1 MNFPA
6 GGSWYLVPHDE
17 LVDLVGQT
25 TNWLNTTSW
34 QKHGGYSS
42 ASPSPALLDEL
53 RPFALDPTLDP
64 ADDTATESNETP
76 PPIRKN
82 EDARPVTPLGRDSGS
97 VRWRHSNL
105 GYAAEALAGAGY
117 TCTSPPPGLEET
129 DIIARRQ
136 DDDSTIRV
144 RCPGRLHI
152 SKQRIGKDIHIVFP
166 DQDGI
171 WYLGPHDELVD
182 IIGRS
187 TPWLDSYSWLV
198 AGWYSSVAPSRRLRD
213 AIRPFALDPTLDPA
227 DDTATES
234 NETPPPIRKNE
245 DARPVTPLGRDSGSG
260 RWRHPN
266 LGYAAEAL
274 AGAGYTCTSPPPGL
288 EETDIIARRQDDDST
303 IRVRCP
309 GRLHISKQ
317 RIGKDIHI
325 VFPDQDGIWY
335 LGPHDELVDI
345 IGRSTPWVGLILL
358 AGGGLVQFSRP
369 ITPVARRDPAFRP
382 QDGGGPSGGTELV
395 AVPSGQDGRRTPGS
409 DWSREDEKEP
419 LAGRS
424 RSPVAISH
432 PSFPLTLAH
441 KSSGWSI
448 RPRGSM
454 NRRSCSRKRHQSRLS
469 DDRIQAV
476 ASRAVPSS

>member
-1 MNFPA
+1 MPPVARFP
-6 GGSWYLVPHDE
+6 S
-17 LVDLVGQT
+17 
-25 TNWLNTTSW
+25 NLNT
-34 QKHGGYSS
+34 Y
-42 ASPSPALLDEL
+42 PSPALLGEL

-76 PPIRKN
+76 PP
-82 EDARPVTPLGRDSGS
+82 S
-97 VRWRHSNL
+97 WRHPNL

-187 TPWLDSYSWLV
+187 TPWLDSYSWWV
-198 AGWYSSVAPSRRLRD
+198 AGGYSSAAPSRRLRD
-213 AIRPFALDPTLDPA
+213 AIRHFALRMGEAP
-227 DDTATES
+227 
-234 NETPPPIRKNE
+234 
-245 DARPVTPLGRDSGSG
+245 PLGRDSGSG

-345 IGRSTPWVGLILL
+345 IGRSTPWLDSYSWRV
-358 AGGGLVQFSRP
+358 AGWYSSAAPSRRLRDAIRHFALRMGEAP
-369 ITPVARRDPAFRP
+369 PVERN
-382 QDGGGPSGGTELV
+382 
-395 AVPSGQDGRRTPGS
+395 
-409 DWSREDEKEP
+409 W
-419 LAGRS
+419 
-424 RSPVAISH
+424 
-432 PSFPLTLAH
+432 
-441 KSSGWSI
+441 
-448 RPRGSM
+448 
-454 NRRSCSRKRHQSRLS
+454 
-469 DDRIQAV
+469 
-476 ASRAVPSS
+476 

>member
-1 MNFPA
+1 MFQRIDPDKLNGRQKEIYNFQKSAGLLADYGFTCIKLADDWHGADFLAYHFDGKTTLRVQLKSRLTINRKYSGQDLWMNFPA

-42 ASPSPALLDEL
+42 ASPSPALLGEL
-53 RPFALDPTLDP
+53 RPF
-64 ADDTATESNETP
+64 
-76 PPIRKN
+76 
-82 EDARPVTPLGRDSGS
+82 V
-97 VRWRHSNL
+97 
-105 GYAAEALAGAGY
+105 
-117 TCTSPPPGLEET
+117 
-129 DIIARRQ
+129 
-136 DDDSTIRV
+136 
-144 RCPGRLHI
+144 
-152 SKQRIGKDIHIVFP
+152 
-166 DQDGI
+166 
-171 WYLGPHDELVD
+171 
-182 IIGRS
+182 
-187 TPWLDSYSWLV
+187 
-198 AGWYSSVAPSRRLRD
+198 
-213 AIRPFALDPTLDPA
+213 LDPTLDPA

-345 IGRSTPWVGLILL
+345 IGRSTPWLDSYSWRV
-358 AGGGLVQFSRP
+358 AGGYSSAAPSRRLRDAIRHFALRMGEAPRWNGTGSRP
-369 ITPVARRDPAFRP
+369 KWA
-382 QDGGGPSGGTELV
+382 
-395 AVPSGQDGRRTPGS
+395 
-409 DWSREDEKEP
+409 
-419 LAGRS
+419 
-424 RSPVAISH
+424 
-432 PSFPLTLAH
+432 
-441 KSSGWSI
+441 GWSQNT
-448 RPRGSM
+448 R
-454 NRRSCSRKRHQSRLS
+454 
-469 DDRIQAV
+469 V
-476 ASRAVPSS
+476 

>member
-42 ASPSPALLDEL
+42 ASPSPALLGEL

-82 EDARPVTPLGRDSGS
+82 
-97 VRWRHSNL
+97 
-105 GYAAEALAGAGY
+105 
-117 TCTSPPPGLEET
+117 
-129 DIIARRQ
+129 
-136 DDDSTIRV
+136 
-144 RCPGRLHI
+144 
-152 SKQRIGKDIHIVFP
+152 K
-166 DQDGI
+166 
-171 WYLGPHDELVD
+171 
-182 IIGRS
+182 
-187 TPWLDSYSWLV
+187 
-198 AGWYSSVAPSRRLRD
+198 
-213 AIRPFALDPTLDPA
+213 
-227 DDTATES
+227 
-234 NETPPPIRKNE
+234 

-345 IGRSTPWVGLILL
+345 IGRSTPWLDSYSWRV
-358 AGGGLVQFSRP
+358 AGGYSSAAPSRRLRDAIRHFALRMGEAP
-369 ITPVARRDPAFRP
+369 PVERN
-382 QDGGGPSGGTELV
+382 
-395 AVPSGQDGRRTPGS
+395 
-409 DWSREDEKEP
+409 W
-419 LAGRS
+419 
-424 RSPVAISH
+424 
-432 PSFPLTLAH
+432 
-441 KSSGWSI
+441 
-448 RPRGSM
+448 
-454 NRRSCSRKRHQSRLS
+454 
-469 DDRIQAV
+469 
-476 ASRAVPSS
+476 